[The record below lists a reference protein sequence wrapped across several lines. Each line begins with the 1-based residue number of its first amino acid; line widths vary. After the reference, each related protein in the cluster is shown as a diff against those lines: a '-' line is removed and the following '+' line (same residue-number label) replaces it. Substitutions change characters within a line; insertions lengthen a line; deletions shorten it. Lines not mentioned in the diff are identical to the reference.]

1 MPIWI
6 NQVFEWIFSFIFFGT
21 ISNTGTIVETP
32 QDWTQYLGIFKHL
45 PIKNVQIYERW
56 TTFLYFKTKIVLWI
70 WIQNLW
76 FGSGTREK
84 PSGYTT
90 HEITIFKYKMGDF
103 CFWPKETMYQQLR
116 FHFDFILSRF
126 YLFKYCWTVLHHGE
140 CLPMVGRSLGHSST
154 LLLYD
159 GTASSLFWFV
169 RKLAIADF
177 FRKLSWSIFIVC

>member
-1 MPIWI
+1 MDEGNLLNLKILNLILFKILKLIVEAFQNYFYKIKISKVPYMLPIWI
-6 NQVFEWIFSFIFFGT
+6 NQVFEWIISFIFFGT

-90 HEITIFKYKMGDF
+90 HEITIFKYKMGYF
-103 CFWPKETMYQQLR
+103 YFWPKN
-116 FHFDFILSRF
+116 D
-126 YLFKYCWTVLHHGE
+126 V
-140 CLPMVGRSLGHSST
+140 
-154 LLLYD
+154 
-159 GTASSLFWFV
+159 
-169 RKLAIADF
+169 
-177 FRKLSWSIFIVC
+177 